1 MLRLADA
8 VARAAAAS
16 VRRPD
21 STDRGPEDVNRY
33 DELGRCSEEAHSSEK
48 KYMHNTILSK
58 CLNVRYKFLSSF

>member
-21 STDRGPEDVNRY
+21 STDRGPEDVNRS
-33 DELGRCSEEAHSSEK
+33 DELGRC
-48 KYMHNTILSK
+48 
-58 CLNVRYKFLSSF
+58 